1 MATIDIR
8 DGMDAE
14 IDTIKF
20 SDKENS
26 EDAAYLRKGS
36 FVSISTYYEEDTGP
50 VFIDSETDAK
60 NLIKALQKAIELGWW
75 K

>member
-8 DGMDAE
+8 DGLEVE

-20 SDKENS
+20 SDKENY
-26 EDAAYLRKGS
+26 EDAAFLKKGS
-36 FVSISTYYEEDTGP
+36 FVSVEAAESGDWTYCIAT
-50 VFIDSETDAK
+50 ETDAQ